1 MSSLTPASTEH
12 PPRRPTRRRHPLLR
26 PKGYPVVPILIL
38 MAVLVVPALFSTWLA
53 PFGPEQTDLRARLR
67 PPVFFGG
74 DWAHPFGTDRLGRD
88 ILSRTMHGARYA
100 LSISAIG
107 ILVGV
112 VIGTT
117 LGLIAGYVRGWWETI
132 IMRLVDISLALPAM
146 LLALALATLTGPS
159 YRSVIIVVAFVLW
172 AYFARQVRAEVLSL
186 RERDFVARA
195 LVAGSSHVTIL
206 RRHILPN
213 VLNTV
218 VVLATLQVGIVITL
232 EASLS
237 FLGIGIP
244 RPTPTWGLMVADGR
258 QLLTSAWW
266 LSFFPG
272 LAILLTVLSV
282 NIFGDWLRDHL
293 DPKLRDK

>member
-1 MSSLTPASTEH
+1 MPISTPASAESVA
-12 PPRRPTRRRHPLLR
+12 PVARKRRRNFLR
-26 PKGYPVVPILIL
+26 PGGYPALPIAIL
-38 MAVLVVPALFSTWLA
+38 MITLIIPALFSQWLA
-53 PFGPEQTDLRARLR
+53 PYGPEATNLRARLQ

-74 DWAHPFGTDRLGRD
+74 DWSHPFGTDRLGRD
-88 ILSRTMHGARYA
+88 ILSRTMHGAWYA
-100 LSISAIG
+100 LSISVVG
-107 ILVGV
+107 IFVGV
-112 VIGTT
+112 VIGSS
-117 LGLIAGYVRGWWETI
+117 LGLIAGYFRGWWDTI

-146 LLALALATLTGPS
+146 LLALALAALSGPS
-159 YRSVIIVVAFVLW
+159 FQSVIIVVAFVLW
-172 AYFARQVRAEVLSL
+172 AYFARQVRAEVLGL

-195 LVAGSSHVTIL
+195 VVAGSSHLAIL

-213 VLNTV
+213 VVNTI

-244 RPTPTWGLMVADGR
+244 RPIPTWGLMVADGR

-266 LSFFPG
+266 VSFFPG

-282 NIFGDWLRDHL
+282 NLFGDWLREKI
-293 DPKLRDK
+293 DPKSRKI